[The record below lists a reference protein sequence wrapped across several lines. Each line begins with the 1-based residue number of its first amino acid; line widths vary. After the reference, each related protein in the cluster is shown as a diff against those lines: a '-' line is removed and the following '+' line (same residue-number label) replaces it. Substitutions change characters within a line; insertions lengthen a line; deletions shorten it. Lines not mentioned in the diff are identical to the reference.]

1 MPAVLSDAHG
11 PTGEPLLAEQTLNP
25 PSRLLPTISA
35 ANQIQAA
42 AQAARWAA
50 EGTGWIHAYL
60 LWDWADTYNRIAQ
73 VNNVELRYD
82 PPDQTRNNARFYVVD
97 LLSELECACAAFL
110 AVLDSLFCSLHF
122 EHFQRS

>member
-11 PTGEPLLAEQTLNP
+11 PAGEPLSSSSDDFCCKPNT
-25 PSRLLPTISA
+25 SCCI
-35 ANQIQAA
+35 
-42 AQAARWAA
+42 QAARWAA

-97 LLSELECACAAFL
+97 LLSELEWVCWLFL
-110 AVLDSLFCSLHF
+110 LRARLSLCSLH
-122 EHFQRS
+122 